1 MSVWTLSTITQSI
14 AWLVALRDSQVDTTN
29 LSKELELQWLPT
41 DRVASYLACTR
52 RLEDT
57 ELLTK
62 DQSVEELFGI
72 YYYK

>member
-14 AWLVALRDSQVDTTN
+14 AWLVALRDSQVDTSN
-29 LSKELELQWLPT
+29 LSKELQWLST